1 MAIRVL
7 ETRKTALADLDHIT
21 LTARRTS
28 WGRPIAAERRQQK
41 RDVTVLE
48 PSALGH
54 AVLADMHARWL
65 AACSAEDQT
74 PPSRDTFQP
83 ETLRGALGRI
93 MIVEREP
100 DGDGFTYRYRLVGT
114 EIVQTFGEDFTGKT
128 IEIFHAP
135 LRAMVR
141 RQFDDAFA
149 LGAPHASR
157 IRSVVDNLR
166 YDYEKLILP
175 IRSRRDGPVDQ
186 AVVSSFQV
194 DKRGS

>member
-1 MAIRVL
+1 M
-7 ETRKTALADLDHIT
+7 ADLDHIT

-28 WGRPIAAERRQQK
+28 WGHPIAGDRREQK
-41 RDVTVLE
+41 RDVTVLK
-48 PSALGH
+48 PSELSH
-54 AVLADMHARWL
+54 AVLADMHAGWL
-65 AACSAEDQT
+65 AACEAEAQT

-93 MIVEREP
+93 MIIAREP

-114 EIVQTFGEDFTGKT
+114 EIVETFGEDFTGKT

-141 RQFDDAFA
+141 RQFDEAFA

-157 IRSVVDNLR
+157 IRSIVDNLR

-175 IRSRRDGPVDQ
+175 IRARGDGPVDQ
-186 AVVSSFQV
+186 AVVASFQM

>member
-1 MAIRVL
+1 MS
-7 ETRKTALADLDHIT
+7 DLDHIT

-28 WGRPIAAERRQQK
+28 WGRPIAAERHQQQ
-41 RDVTVLE
+41 RDVV
-48 PSALGH
+48 
-54 AVLADMHARWL
+54 VLAPSELSHPLLSDMHAGWL
-65 AACSAEDQT
+65 AACEAEAQT
-74 PPSRDTFQP
+74 PPSRDTFRP

-100 DGDGFTYRYRLVGT
+100 DGDRHTYRYRLVGT

-128 IEIFHAP
+128 IDIFHAP

-141 RQFDDAFA
+141 SQFDEAFA

-157 IRSVVDNLR
+157 IRSIVDNLS

-175 IRSRRDGPVDQ
+175 IRARTDGPVDQ
-186 AVVSSFQV
+186 AVIASFQM
-194 DKRGS
+194 DPRAR